1 MSAFYSCWGWK
12 EAVKKKKPFP
22 NLFTYVPAL
31 LSPHANCCNTSFTL
45 YSEEAVKLRL
55 NVTFNAVWRWCTI
68 FFSFYNHKNSHGVK
82 MTLWHVRNMVT
93 HDFICTITFIQKQP
107 IVPIVISNLYRMFLK
122 FEFSRLNWS
131 IIGWLHTVCNSMLLW
146 DDLLFSPLK
155 WCFNDAWNVQICSVS
170 FISVPC
176 ASVKIGHRCFYV
188 IFMRA
193 ELSIQR
199 GPFILCTWEQVS
211 KCQLQWFIFH
221 VRIEMSPPSIIPDP
235 TKW

>member
-22 NLFTYVPAL
+22 NLFKYVPAL

-45 YSEEAVKLRL
+45 YSEEAVKLHL

-122 FEFSRLNWS
+122 FEFSRLNYFLFQCPAPAS
-131 IIGWLHTVCNSMLLW
+131 KLVIGASMSYLW
-146 DDLLFSPLK
+146 EPSCLFKEDLLYSAHGNRSANVNCSDSYFMSGLKCLPLPSYRIQQSGRE
-155 WCFNDAWNVQICSVS
+155 D
-170 FISVPC
+170 
-176 ASVKIGHRCFYV
+176 
-188 IFMRA
+188 IFFRY
-193 ELSIQR
+193 
-199 GPFILCTWEQVS
+199 
-211 KCQLQWFIFH
+211 WFF
-221 VRIEMSPPSIIPDP
+221 
-235 TKW
+235 